1 MNPSQSQM
9 PQQGQMHQQGQV
21 QGQSGPSG
29 QQQRPAPMYQ
39 PGQIRSLPM
48 LSDEEKSKY
57 ETGLRGLWA
66 KANNSPSDSAEHN
79 AARQKIMDFS
89 KMLVT
94 KIQQRRS
101 QAQQHAAQQHQQQQ
115 QQQQQQPA
123 QTQQPGQQQPVG
135 QGPVRPPSAQLNAP
149 GQAPAPNQQQQKL
162 AQAPGGGAAFP
173 HAEGVGGQAQQQPA
187 ARPKIPDH
195 ILQHVSKMSFRTPPQ
210 MADKSAA
217 DVAKWTEEMKDR
229 YSRALYT
236 MESSKSKINSFE
248 KIFKDRT
255 MGGKPLKDEELR
267 QYQLRRDQ
275 QLKFYNDALKW
286 VENVRKQQESL
297 QTSQQQAH
305 QAQASAAQQT
315 SDATQATNTNAA
327 QHNPQMAANQGAAPP
342 AANSALEAAKNQ
354 QQLAA
359 ASRASP
365 AVSSSQSQARPG
377 PSPQQPAVQQ
387 PQNQVQPPVVKQEQA
402 HPPSVNA
409 ALASSISQA
418 QAQAQAQPQAPSS
431 ASSVP
436 GRVHPSQPSAATG
449 QARSLS
455 HSAALSLANQ
465 RAAITPGSAPVQGQQ
480 GGANTPTSAGPAV
493 NPGAMQQQQ
502 GHPHAHPTQQQQQ
515 QQQPGQQQQQQA
527 QQQQTQQQQPQ
538 TQQQT
543 LPQSQQPPQQQ
554 PQQQQQQQQPQLTGM
569 AAKMP
574 IPKQLPEKATAVPQ
588 GVAIGGGVSAGRPTL
603 SQGSGTLG
611 GVMNQPALGKVPVY
625 NHDAEGDHV
634 LSKKKLDELVRQVCG
649 GSADGQDGNQLSPE
663 VEENVLAMA
672 DSFVDDVLHKAC
684 RNAKERGSKVLEIR
698 DIQLVLERTYNV
710 RVPGYSSDELR
721 TVRKVMPS
729 AGWIAKMSAVQA
741 AKVMPGKGDM

>member
-9 PQQGQMHQQGQV
+9 PQQGQMLQQGQV
-21 QGQSGPSG
+21 PGQPGPSG

-39 PGQIRSLPM
+39 PGQIRNLPM

-115 QQQQQQPA
+115 LQQQQLQQQPT
-123 QTQQPGQQQPVG
+123 QTQQPGQQQVG

-162 AQAPGGGAAFP
+162 TQAPGGGAVFSQ
-173 HAEGVGGQAQQQPA
+173 AEGAGGQAQQQPA

-229 YSRALYT
+229 YARALYT
-236 MESSKSKINSFE
+236 MESSKGKINSFE
-248 KIFKDRT
+248 KLFKDRSL
-255 MGGKPLKDEELR
+255 GGKPLKDEELR

-327 QHNPQMAANQGAAPP
+327 QHKPQMAANQGAAPP
-342 AANSALEAAKNQ
+342 VVNSALEAAKNQ

-359 ASRASP
+359 ASRPSP
-365 AVSSSQSQARPG
+365 AVSASQPQARPG

-387 PQNQVQPPVVKQEQA
+387 PQNQAQPPVIKQEQG

-418 QAQAQAQPQAPSS
+418 QAQAQAQPQAPLS
-431 ASSVP
+431 ASAVP
-436 GRVHPSQPSAATG
+436 GRAQPTQPSAATG

-465 RAAITPGSAPVQGQQ
+465 RAAITPGSAPAQGQQ

-515 QQQPGQQQQQQA
+515 QQAQQQQT

-538 TQQQT
+538 TQPQTQTQTQTQTQQQPQ
-543 LPQSQQPPQQQ
+543 PQSQQPPQQQ
-554 PQQQQQQQQPQLTGM
+554 QQQQQQQPQPQLTGM

-588 GVAIGGGVSAGRPTL
+588 GVAVGGGVSAGRPTL

-611 GVMNQPALGKVPVY
+611 GVMNQPALGKVPAY

-634 LSKKKLDELVRQVCG
+634 LSKKKLDEL
-649 GSADGQDGNQLSPE
+649 LSPE

-672 DSFVDDVLHKAC
+672 DSFVDDILHKAC

-741 AKVMPGKGDM
+741 AKVMPGKGDT